1 MRELVFQVE
10 FKSDIVLPASSNTEG
25 KIDQLDFIAGSN
37 FLGMVAKEYPTF
49 QKRST
54 NFDIFHSRK
63 VRFGDGHI
71 LKDGKMT
78 YKIPY
83 SYFHKKLETT
93 PVFNHHFL
101 DDKDFEN
108 LGQLKQLREGY
119 ITKDK
124 EQIFVDYVYSQKS
137 AYDKTNRR
145 SLDSNMYGYKAI
157 KKGSVWQFTVKVD
170 EAISSEDE
178 KLIIDTL
185 KSSSRL
191 GKSKS
196 AEYGEVAIEFIR
208 SEVSTSLNDEAKALL
223 PNSELVLYCNSRLAL
238 VDECGNPTYDLKYLC
253 DRVEVV
259 YEKTQIRTSTF
270 TPYNGARATK
280 DYERVCI
287 NKGSVI
293 VLKNA
298 TESQLDTIKKGVGA
312 YLGEGFGEI
321 IINPS
326 FLMKKEFSL
335 QKECKAEKKK
345 NKREKLDINTKDNTV
360 LFLQNRHNQNI
371 DMLNIAN
378 QVADFIKIN
387 PQKEKLNSQWGAIR
401 ALTNQAKTEKE
412 LYDLMFDKKPEDK
425 PKGFLRSKKAKDKW
439 GEELIKNIEATKK
452 MCEEKEL
459 DFIKFIKLLSIQM
472 PKQKEPKAGGKNEK

>member
-1 MRELVFQVE
+1 MRELVFRVE
-10 FKSDIVLPASSNTEG
+10 FKSDIVLLASSNTEG

-157 KKGSVWQFTVKVD
+157 KKGSIWQFSVKLDDTVSK
-170 EAISSEDE
+170 ED
-178 KLIIDTL
+178 KQLIIKTL
-185 KSSSRL
+185 EESKRL

-196 AEYGEVAIEFIR
+196 AEYGEVEITYLENQIR
-208 SEVSTSLNDEAKALL
+208 ENLGDKYSKLDEVI
-223 PNSELVLYCNSRLAL
+223 LYCNSRLAL

-253 DRVEVV
+253 DGVEIV

-270 TPYNGARATK
+270 TPYNGKRATK

-293 VLKNA
+293 VVKN
-298 TESQLDTIKKGVGA
+298 LDSKQREQIQKGVGA
-312 YLGEGFGEI
+312 FFSEGFGEI

-326 FLMKKEFSL
+326 FLM
-335 QKECKAEKKK
+335 EKKFELQEK
-345 NKREKLDINTKDNTV
+345 PKDEKLKDKREKLDIQNADDTV

-371 DMLNIAN
+371 DMLSIAN
-378 QVADFIKIN
+378 QVADFVKDHKKSNFQNIKS
-387 PQKEKLNSQWGAIR
+387 SQWGNIR
-401 ALTNQAKTEKE
+401 SIGSSNQEDFIEKIRT
-412 LYDLMFDKKPEDK
+412 YI
-425 PKGFLRSKKAKDKW
+425 GS
-439 GEELIKNIEATKK
+439 GTKK
-452 MCEEKEL
+452 WEEKQVKTL
-459 DFIKFIKLLSIQM
+459 MDAINNHKIDKQKFTKLLAM
-472 PKQKEPKAGGKNEK
+472 KMGGKND